1 LSSSPTPTNTQ
12 GTSNSTNVIAN
23 PPNTSDGDYNPGAGT
38 GGYTTSTLIVG
49 GGNGEVVISWSN

>member
-1 LSSSPTPTNTQ
+1 L
-12 GTSNSTNVIAN
+12 IAN
-23 PPNTSDGDYNPGAGT
+23 PPNTSDTDYNPGAGT